1 MSNDTEKNKQKKA
14 KSETMVWFRC
24 SISAWKDRKLEAL
37 TVPERWFL
45 FQLHVEMVERAQPIN
60 DAVVNF
66 LARDQRIRP
75 STAKSIVEKLVQNGF
90 VYRIGDCLWSNP
102 AEEEYAFRQ
111 ERTAHKT
118 ASNRLAAQ
126 KRWEKDKQN
135 QRNAMREEEGDNMG
149 AAHGADA
156 QRDISTSVT
165 IGGDKE
171 ISQSEGSPRLSAS
184 PSETG
189 EEEAIIPKADE
200 IDLDSNTLPS
210 TPTPEHL
217 DGPHTGD
224 RIEIGEG
231 ASIEIAEDDDETP
244 DPDDDDTPF
253 EGDEWD
259 EMIPFDSWSGTP
271 TVAATDT
278 RASNS

>member
-1 MSNDTEKNKQKKA
+1 MSNNSSNVQSSSAPWFRFFASDWLSATRGLKPTECGILVHLIAMMHERGEPIAEDHAWLARLCGTTKTSFAKSLEILVSAGQITRIRDNDTARLWNSDVQREIEYREEKSQKA
-14 KSETMVWFRC
+14 KTNS
-24 SISAWKDRKLEAL
+24 
-37 TVPERWFL
+37 
-45 FQLHVEMVERAQPIN
+45 
-60 DAVVNF
+60 
-66 LARDQRIRP
+66 
-75 STAKSIVEKLVQNGF
+75 
-90 VYRIGDCLWSNP
+90 
-102 AEEEYAFRQ
+102 
-111 ERTAHKT
+111 
-118 ASNRLAAQ
+118 Q
-126 KRWEKDKQN
+126 KRWGKDQQN
-135 QRNAMREEEGDNMG
+135 QRPSDATAMLTRDQISEG